1 MKESVTL
8 TRKEQTR
15 GLVLGKI
22 DRGEMTAREAALLL
36 EVSLRQVRRLLAAYR
51 TEGAAAL
58 AHGNRGRVPVHAVD
72 EGVRQ
77 RVVELASSTY
87 AGCNYQH
94 LSELLAQREDITL
107 SRSTIR
113 RVLLDAGIRSPR
125 TRRGLKHRQRRE
137 RRSQHGMLLQTD
149 GSDHDWLQGRGPR
162 LTLLTAIDDATG
174 TLEGGLFQE
183 QEDAQGYLLL
193 LHQVITTAGCP
204 VALYHDRHG
213 IFVRAKT
220 ERHELEEQLR
230 GMRDLTQVGR
240 ALEELGIASIAANS
254 PQAKGR
260 IERLFNT
267 LQDRLVIELRLAG
280 ASTAAEAN
288 AVLASFLPRFNAQ
301 FGVPAALPGTA
312 ARSLDAPTL
321 DTILC
326 FKYRRTVAA
335 DNTVSLGE
343 HRLQLQP
350 DRHRMSYAK
359 TQVEI
364 HERLDG
370 SLAVYFQGRLLTSA
384 AAPAAAPVL
393 RARGGA
399 RVPVPLAPRTEQAP
413 QGDDAVVAAAVGG
426 GDKWAAPADGP
437 TAAAEKGRPLIPTP
451 RSPAAD
457 HPWKRKP
464 YKEMRVT
471 YSRNA

>member
-1 MKESVTL
+1 MKECVTL

-15 GLVLGKI
+15 LLVLGKV
-22 DRGEMTAREAALLL
+22 DRGEVTASEAAPLLG
-36 EVSLRQVRRLLAAYR
+36 VGLRQVRRLLASYR

-58 AHGNRGRVPVHAVD
+58 AHGNRGRVPVHTVD
-72 EGVRQ
+72 DGVRQ
-77 RVVELASSTY
+77 HVVELAGSTY
-87 AGCNYQH
+87 QGCNYQH
-94 LSELLAQREDITL
+94 LSELLAEREGLHL

-113 RVLLDAGIRSPR
+113 RLLLTAGIRSPR
-125 TRRGLKHRQRRE
+125 TRRALRHRQRRE

-149 GSDHDWLQGRGPR
+149 GSDHDWLQGRGPQ
-162 LTLLTAIDDATG
+162 LTLLSGIDDATG
-174 TLEGGLFQE
+174 TIEGALFRD

-193 LHQVITTAGCP
+193 LHQVITAAGCP

-220 ERHELEEQLR
+220 EQQELEEQLR
-230 GMRDLTQVGR
+230 GARDLTQVGR
-240 ALEELGIASIAANS
+240 ALDELGIESIAANS

-280 ASTAAEAN
+280 ATNAAEAN
-288 AVLASFLPRFNAQ
+288 QVLRSFVPRFNQHFA
-301 FGVPAALPGTA
+301 VPAATSGTA
-312 ARSLDAPTL
+312 ARSLDAAAL
-321 DTILC
+321 ETILC

-335 DNTVSLGE
+335 DNTVRLGE

-359 TQVEI
+359 THVEV

-370 SLAVYFQGRLLTSA
+370 SLAVYYQGRCLTST
-384 AAPAAAPVL
+384 AAPPEAPVL
-393 RARGGA
+393 RARQGA
-399 RVPVPLAPRTEQAP
+399 RVPVPIAADTNQAR
-413 QGDDAVVAAAVGG
+413 GSDAVAVGG
-426 GDKWAAPADGP
+426 GDMLAATIDASPADEVP
-437 TAAAEKGRPLIPTP
+437 GRQHIPTP
-451 RSPAAD
+451 RRPAAD
-457 HPWKRKP
+457 HPWKKRR
-464 YKEMRVT
+464 YKDMTVT